1 MATFGFLHTADVH
14 VAVFA
19 GLLREIDPSHQA
31 VHLVDQSLL
40 ADARRRA
47 TVDDDLRIRIGTGLE
62 DLRGRGAVRIVCTC
76 STIGGDAEEVG
87 RSLGL
92 DVFRVDRP
100 MAEAAV
106 AHGGRIAVV
115 AALESTMG
123 PTRTLLRETAD
134 RRGRS
139 VTIIDAPC
147 LETWA
152 HWETGDIAGYVA
164 AVASHLESLGD
175 SADVIVLAQASM
187 APVEKL
193 VHLAVPVLSS
203 PRPAVAEL
211 VR

>member
-1 MATFGFLHTADVH
+1 VATFGFLHTADGH

-19 GLLREIDPSHQA
+19 GLLREIDPSRQA

-115 AALESTMG
+115 AALEHHGTDPDPALRNG
-123 PTRTLLRETAD
+123 RPTGSVGHHH
-134 RRGRS
+134 RRSLSR
-139 VTIIDAPC
+139 
-147 LETWA
+147 
-152 HWETGDIAGYVA
+152 
-164 AVASHLESLGD
+164 SLGPLGD
-175 SADVIVLAQASM
+175 
-187 APVEKL
+187 
-193 VHLAVPVLSS
+193 
-203 PRPAVAEL
+203 R
-211 VR
+211 